1 MPLLILDNS
10 MVPALQ
16 YLQCIF
22 AIKTMP
28 NLALRRLDLNLL
40 LVLHTVLETR
50 NVTAAARRLNM
61 SQPAVSRAIG
71 RLRGVFDD
79 PLFSKGAGGVVAT
92 PRAEALS
99 DSIAALLADIEGAVG
114 TPEFDAA
121 TTTRVFRIAT
131 TDYGALAIV
140 PALAADLAVA
150 APQAGIAVVPF
161 GPDAFRSLSAGEIDL
176 VLYTEDPAPAG
187 LSSSMLFEEDY
198 ASLVR
203 EGHPMLAGGTVAVDL
218 DAFLAFS
225 HILVT
230 VLGGRTGVVDTGL
243 AALGRT
249 RHVGVS
255 VPYFAT
261 AAVIAAQSDLI
272 LTLPRKAIEQLA
284 EPHKLVVFKTPVAI
298 EGYNY
303 RMIWHP
309 RSSRDRGHNWLMERV
324 AVAVS

>member
-1 MPLLILDNS
+1 MVLDNS
-10 MVPALQ
+10 MVRSLQ

-22 AIKTMP
+22 AIETMT
-28 NLALRRLDLNLL
+28 NSALRRLDLNLL

-61 SQPAVSRAIG
+61 SQPTVSRAIG
-71 RLRGVFDD
+71 RLRNVFDD
-79 PLFSKGAGGVVAT
+79 PLFSKGAGGVIAT

-99 DSIAALLADIEGAVG
+99 DSIAALLADIEAAVG
-114 TPEFDAA
+114 TPEFEAT

-131 TDYGALAIV
+131 TDYGALAVI

-150 APQAGIAVVPF
+150 APRAGIAVVPF
-161 GPDAFRSLSAGEIDL
+161 GSDVFRSLSAGEIDL
-176 VLYTEDPAPAG
+176 VLYTEDPVPAG
-187 LSSSMLFEEDY
+187 LSSSMLFDEDY

-203 EGHPMLAGGTVAVDL
+203 EGHPILAGGAVDVDL
-218 DAFLAFS
+218 DEFLAFS

-230 VLGGRTGVVDTGL
+230 VFGGRTGGVDIGL

-249 RHVGVS
+249 RHVAVS

-261 AAVIAAQSDLI
+261 AALIAARSDLI
-272 LTLPRKAIEQLA
+272 LTLPCKAIERLA
-284 EPHKLVVFKTPVAI
+284 EPHKLTICKTPVTV

-309 RSSRDRGHNWLMERV
+309 RSSRDRGHKWLIERV

>member
-1 MPLLILDNS
+1 MPH
-10 MVPALQ
+10 P
-16 YLQCIF
+16 
-22 AIKTMP
+22 
-28 NLALRRLDLNLL
+28 ALRRLDLNLL

-61 SQPAVSRAIG
+61 SQPTVSRALG
-71 RLRGVFDD
+71 RLRHVFDD

-99 DSIAALLADIEGAVG
+99 EAIAALLADIDAAVG
-114 TPEFDAA
+114 TPEFDACTSA
-121 TTTRVFRIAT
+121 RVFRIAT
-131 TDYGALAIV
+131 TDYGALAVV

-150 APQAGIAVVPF
+150 APRAGIAIVPF
-161 GPDAFRSLSAGEIDL
+161 GSDAFRSLSAGEIDL
-176 VLYTEDPAPAG
+176 VLYTDDPVPAG
-187 LSSSMLFEEDY
+187 LSSTTLFDEDY

-203 EGHPMLAGGTVAVDL
+203 AGHPILAGGRTAVDL
-218 DAFLAFS
+218 DAFLGYP

-230 VLGGRTGVVDTGL
+230 IRGGRTGGVDIGL

-249 RHVGVS
+249 RHVAVS

-261 AAVIAAQSDLI
+261 AALIAARSNLI

-284 EPHKLVVFKTPVAI
+284 DPHKLIVFKTPVAI
-298 EGYNY
+298 EGYDY

-309 RSSRDRGHNWLMERV
+309 RSNGDRGHKWLRERV

>member
-1 MPLLILDNS
+1 MPIS
-10 MVPALQ
+10 
-16 YLQCIF
+16 
-22 AIKTMP
+22 
-28 NLALRRLDLNLL
+28 ALRRLDLNLL

-71 RLRGVFDD
+71 RLRNVFDD

-99 DSIAALLADIEGAVG
+99 DSIAALLADIEAAVG
-114 TPEFDAA
+114 APEFEAT

-131 TDYGALAIV
+131 TDYGALAVV
-140 PALAADLAVA
+140 PALAADLSVA
-150 APQAGIAVVPF
+150 APRAGIAVVPF

-176 VLYTEDPAPAG
+176 VLYTEDPVPAG
-187 LSSSMLFEEDY
+187 LSSSMLFDEDY

-203 EGHPMLAGGTVAVDL
+203 QGHPVLEGGRLDVDL
-218 DAFLAFS
+218 DAFLAFP

-230 VLGGRTGVVDTGL
+230 VLGGRTGGVDVGL
-243 AALGRT
+243 AGLGRT
-249 RHVGVS
+249 RRVAVS

-261 AAVIAAQSDLI
+261 AALIAARSDLI
-272 LTLPRKAIEQLA
+272 LTLPRKAIERLA
-284 EPHKLVVFKTPVAI
+284 EPHKLVVFKAPVVI

-309 RSSRDRGHNWLMERV
+309 RSRRDRGHKWLMDRV